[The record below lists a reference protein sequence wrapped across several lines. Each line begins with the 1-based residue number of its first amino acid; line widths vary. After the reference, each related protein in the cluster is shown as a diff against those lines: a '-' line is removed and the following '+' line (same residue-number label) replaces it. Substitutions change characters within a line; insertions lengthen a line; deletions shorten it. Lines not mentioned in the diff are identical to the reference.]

1 MVDLVPGTANRAKR
15 EVVDGK
21 EVFTPIVETT
31 SSNTPSGGAT
41 EAKQDAIIALLTSAV
56 SLLEDIKTNTTP
68 AP

>member
-15 EVVDGK
+15 EVIDGK
-21 EVFTPIVETT
+21 EVFTPIVEVAG
-31 SSNTPSGGAT
+31 SNTPSGGAT